1 MPFYNLIK
9 QQAGTLCKI
18 VTERC
23 GLYASEKLKPNNL
36 Y

>member
-23 GLYASEKLKPNNL
+23 GLYASEKLKPNHL